1 LILKEETRQSFE
13 LAHHHNLWKS
23 KGPIGGEDIVQCLAE
38 AIKQHGYVC
47 NALSLEAFDNC
58 SSDVEL
64 IVVALHAYKE
74 GNLGLSSKDEEHMSL
89 DQLFHLTADKIN
101 LRDNK

>member
-1 LILKEETRQSFE
+1 MREETRQSFE

-23 KGPIGGEDIVQCLAE
+23 KGQLRGEDIVQCLAE

-58 SSDVEL
+58 SSDIEL

-74 GNLGLSSKDEEHMSL
+74 GNLGLSSKTQEHMSL
-89 DQLFHLTADKIN
+89 DQLFHSTANKIN
-101 LRDNK
+101 LRNNK

>member
-1 LILKEETRQSFE
+1 MSNQYPL
-13 LAHHHNLWKS
+13 
-23 KGPIGGEDIVQCLAE
+23 
-38 AIKQHGYVC
+38 
-47 NALSLEAFDNC
+47 
-58 SSDVEL
+58 EL